1 VPSTRG
7 GRKPRRRCGV
17 PELAVDAGCPDQV
30 ISNATGVASG
40 TQSAGIYTQVSF
52 SDLNPW
58 RNLTR
63 GDEWRLGRPVSASG
77 KDQFVEAS
85 ARRSHST
92 VTGLSI
98 ICRPPWGHDDKAR
111 DRGALVGEPGPG
123 LRAMFRSRLRPTRSS
138 CEKWLAVFS
147 PNQKRPI
154 LPRKPAISAA
164 MKLDVSDRLRLAAGA
179 LNNG

>member
-1 VPSTRG
+1 LW
-7 GRKPRRRCGV
+7 V
-17 PELAVDAGCPDQV
+17 PELVVDAGCPDQV

-58 RNLTR
+58 RNLNSRRRVATR
-63 GDEWRLGRPVSASG
+63 APGLRIRE
-77 KDQFVEAS
+77 
-85 ARRSHST
+85 RS
-92 VTGLSI
+92 
-98 ICRPPWGHDDKAR
+98 ICRSFRSSKPFDRDRLVHYLQAALGHDDKAR